1 MPMKFNFAI
10 AGMLTLLTTFVH
22 GQDNGITVIHP
33 WSRATAATGQVGVAF
48 LVMSNANDIDDAL
61 TSVRSEDADST
72 EIHATSMDDKGVMH
86 MDQVKQVSI
95 PAHGK
100 VEFKPEGYH
109 IMLMGLKRPLRKG
122 ERVPITLEFYR
133 AGSLR
138 VEAVVLAPDAMGPN
152 EAIDEQ
158 SKGK

>member
-33 WSRATAATGQVGVAF
+33 WSRATAA
-48 LVMSNANDIDDAL
+48 
-61 TSVRSEDADST
+61 
-72 EIHATSMDDKGVMH
+72 MH